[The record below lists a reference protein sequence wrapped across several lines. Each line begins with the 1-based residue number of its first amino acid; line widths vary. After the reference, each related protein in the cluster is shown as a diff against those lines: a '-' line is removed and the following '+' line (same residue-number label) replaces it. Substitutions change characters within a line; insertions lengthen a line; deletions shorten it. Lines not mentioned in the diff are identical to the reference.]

1 MDATDSKARRYSPG
15 PSDGLG
21 DRLLTSD
28 SGTSPALELLRFKP
42 EFATATG
49 FEAAL
54 RKRLDLLGHVRHPAF
69 AVVRAVESGEHLALV
84 SNKAAGIRLSDIL
97 RDAKGSAF
105 AFELIRQIAPALA
118 MLHEH
123 GTDISHGA
131 VTPERIVVTKEGRL
145 VLIEHVLGQALQS
158 LELTV
163 GRARSEIGL
172 AVPDG
177 TGPVTIDQ
185 RLDVIQLGFIAL
197 SLALGRRLQPA
208 EYPSRIRATLDE
220 FTRADAATAA
230 KLRPWLER
238 ALQVGPRGFGNAKE
252 ANEAYIELMAPPPAA
267 TSSSSTTDPD
277 LPGGQVWH
285 EPTSSDAPQAED
297 AATASSSAGTP
308 TPVTVRAKSGRWV
321 RYALAGLGV
330 VAAVEGAVI
339 AGLFNTLLGNGSVP
353 VVVPAPQTQTSVDPV
368 PPPPAADASL
378 TAGAAGTTGATGAA
392 GPQHT
397 AEAAGTGTP
406 VSTGSANPATSTPP
420 ASAPATTPAPIAAPP
435 SSQQTT
441 PPVTATKGPTT
452 PPVDPAAAAAPRTGT
467 LQVNAPIELQVFENG
482 QLVGLSSS
490 PLSLPRGS
498 HQLEF
503 VNETFGF
510 RARQTVNLRAAT
522 TPVAIAIPNGRIS
535 INAVPWAEVWI
546 DGKAA
551 GQTPLANLAIPIGQH
566 EIVFRHPQLGE
577 QRQTAVV
584 KVEGLTRVSAT
595 LQGSR

>member
-1 MDATDSKARRYSPG
+1 MDASESKARRYTPG

-28 SGTSPALELLRFKP
+28 TGTSPALELLRFKP
-42 EFATATG
+42 EFATAPG
-49 FEAAL
+49 FESAL

-84 SNKAAGIRLSDIL
+84 SNKAAGIRLSEIL

-123 GTDISHGA
+123 GAEISHGA

-163 GRARSEIGL
+163 GRARTEIGL

-197 SLALGRRLQPA
+197 SLALGRRLQPS

-220 FTRADAATAA
+220 FTRADAATSA

-238 ALQVGPRGFGNAKE
+238 ALQVGPRGFSNAKE
-252 ANEAYIELMAPPPAA
+252 ANEAYIELMTPAPTPTVQTP
-267 TSSSSTTDPD
+267 DPD
-277 LPGGQVWH
+277 LPDGQVWH
-285 EPTSSDAPQAED
+285 EPAGSDSPQAED
-297 AATASSSAGTP
+297 TTAAASSATSTT
-308 TPVTVRAKSGRWV
+308 TPVTVRAKSGRWIKI
-321 RYALAGLGV
+321 ALAGLGV
-330 VAAVEGAVI
+330 IAVVEGAVI
-339 AGLFNTLLGNGSVP
+339 AGLFNTLLGTAQAP
-353 VVVPAPQTQTSVDPV
+353 VVI
-368 PPPPAADASL
+368 PPPQPVAEVGSSTGATDA
-378 TAGAAGTTGATGAA
+378 TGTTGVGATGALGA
-392 GPQHT
+392 TPS
-397 AEAAGTGTP
+397 ADPAAAVSSPAQTP
-406 VSTGSANPATSTPP
+406 AAASNAVVPPPVSTPP
-420 ASAPATTPAPIAAPP
+420 AT
-435 SSQQTT
+435 QTQP
-441 PPVTATKGPTT
+441 PPVTTAGTAAL
-452 PPVDPAAAAAPRTGT
+452 PPVDPAAPPAPPRVGT
-467 LQVNAPIELQVFENG
+467 LQVTSRIELQIFEKG
-482 QLVGLSSS
+482 QLIGTSGSAIT
-490 PLSLPRGS
+490 LPRGT

-503 VNETFGF
+503 VNETLGF
-510 RARQTVNLRAAT
+510 RATQTVNMRLAN
-522 TPVAIAIPNGRIS
+522 TPVSVAVPNGRIS

-546 DGKAA
+546 DGNPA